1 MPCPKRVTATRRR
14 RRPDNGLGTVCAVR
28 RQPLNEPQRK
38 IQTSVSR
45 YIPLILFTVLTN
57 AAAQIMLKKGMMA
70 VGGLTLEAGLISTV
84 FRVIFNPWVFAGL
97 TTFVISMASHLVVL
111 SKVELSFAYPFLSLA
126 YIVVAVYAYF
136 VFKEDVNSLRIAG
149 FGLICLGT
157 LLISRS

>member
-1 MPCPKRVTATRRR
+1 VATRHRT
-14 RRPDNGLGTVCAVR
+14 DQSANLGMVCAVY
-28 RQPLNEPQRK
+28 RQSFTSTAK
-38 IQTSVSR
+38 DQTSVSR

-70 VGGLTLEAGLISTV
+70 VGGLTLEAGIISTV
-84 FRVIFNPWVFAGL
+84 VRVVFNPWVFAGL